1 MKRQFVTILSL
12 LWLWLLP
19 AQQAFQPAVQAAEAG
34 AYTTAI
40 DLLRT
45 YISANPGRR
54 YEDAHAWWLISQ
66 YELALGDAAAA
77 EAANDESQQL
87 RALILSDEIA
97 ENYVLAA
104 RINLSRG
111 QYARA
116 LQALDAAAYLPI
128 EDYRLLASLYQY
140 RGLALAGTQA
150 WEEAD
155 QYFRYARETL
165 QLVAGDASPEL
176 AVYYNEQL
184 QLWPCAAADVRQS
197 LYAAALAI
205 LQQAG
210 DPPLQRARLLAAA
223 AACAAAPAPYYK
235 EAVAAISSAARAPLA
250 EQARLRLR
258 YAQVTADTAV
268 ALAQLDT
275 ALQLLQLPAAAGQ
288 YGIVDRPLLAEL
300 LHVQAELLSRQS
312 GPEQLRAAL
321 AAASRGLEVAI
332 DNHRLGLSPA
342 ADDRDYAAAGV
353 AAAARLQTLT
363 GDKSLQAE
371 ALLLALRAQAVK
383 GAAAPGADLL
393 KAERQQGLTPQVL
406 AVKGAAASGAALL
419 KAERQWTLT
428 PQAPAAQAAAQAAH
442 SAWAATVSTA
452 AEPAVDLAALR
463 ARLEKNQLL
472 IAYYAGSDELYA
484 FALSAQALEMAV
496 LPGVDQLAAPAEA
509 GEYYEQLLRPFH
521 HLLKGRQP
529 VLLLPAG
536 ALQALPWAAIVRTG
550 PRTQPAVL
558 VSDWQRWLLE
568 SN

>member
-1 MKRQFVTILSL
+1 MTILCL

-34 AYTTAI
+34 ACTTAI
-40 DLLRT
+40 EWLRA
-45 YISANPGRR
+45 YIAANPGRR

-104 RINLSRG
+104 RINLGRG
-111 QYARA
+111 QYAQA

-128 EDYRLLASLYQY
+128 EDYRLLASLYHY
-140 RGLALAGTQA
+140 RGLALAGREA
-150 WEEAD
+150 WEEAE
-155 QYFRYARETL
+155 QSFRYARETL

-176 AVYYNEQL
+176 AAYYGEQL
-184 QLWPCAAADVRQS
+184 QVWPCAAADVRQP

-205 LQQAG
+205 LQRAG
-210 DPPLQRARLLAAA
+210 NPPLQRARLLAAA
-223 AACAAAPAPYYK
+223 GACEAVPAPYYK
-235 EAVAAISSAARAPLA
+235 EAVEAISKIAQAPLA
-250 EQARLRLR
+250 EQAQLRLR
-258 YAQVTADTAV
+258 YAQATADTAV

-288 YGIVDRPLLAEL
+288 YGIADRPLLAEL
-300 LHVQAELLSRQS
+300 LYIQAQLLSRQS

-321 AAASRGLEVAI
+321 AAASRGLEVAGE
-332 DNHRLGLSPA
+332 NHRLGLPPA
-342 ADDRDYAAAGV
+342 ADDRDYAAAGI

-371 ALLLALRAQAVK
+371 ALLLALRAQAAK

-393 KAERQQGLTPQVL
+393 KAERQGAITAEAPS
-406 AVKGAAASGAALL
+406 AKGVAAPGAALL
-419 KAERQWTLT
+419 KAERQWALT

-442 SAWAATVSTA
+442 GAWAATVSTA
-452 AEPAVDLAALR
+452 ARPAVDLASLR
-463 ARLEKNQLL
+463 ARLEKKQLL
-472 IAYYAGSDELYA
+472 IAYYAGSEQLFA
-484 FALSAQALEMAV
+484 FALSAQALELAV
-496 LPGVDQLAAPAEA
+496 LPAVDQSAAPAEA
-509 GEYYEQLLRPFH
+509 DRHYEQLLRPFH
-521 HLLKGRQP
+521 QLLKGRQP

-536 ALQALPWAAIVRTG
+536 PLQALPWAAIVRAAA
-550 PRTQPAVL
+550 RTEPAVL
-558 VSDWQRWLLE
+558 VSDWQGWIF
-568 SN
+568 NNN